1 LSKDKNLGFGS
12 NIYKSDNNTQN
23 MSTTEK
29 LNNIAED
36 ILLLEKELLASKNHT
51 QDEFAIPPIERS
63 AGKDSRMSTSR
74 DSPNYRIARDVG
86 SPSRSLPNK
95 SQSPTATDPNLLS
108 MGGFF
113 LDTLKN
119 RRTSKPEYMHIGET
133 INSIYV

>member
-1 LSKDKNLGFGS
+1 MSKDKNLGFGS

-36 ILLLEKELLASKNHT
+36 IALLEKELLASKNHT
-51 QDEFAIPPIERS
+51 QVEFAIPPIERS
-63 AGKDSRMSTSR
+63 AGKDSRMSSSR
-74 DSPNYRIARDVG
+74 DTPNYRIARNVG
-86 SPSRSLPNK
+86 SPSRSPPNK
-95 SQSPTATDPNLLS
+95 SQTATANDQNLLS

-119 RRTSKPEYMHIGET
+119 RKTSKPEYMFIGET
-133 INSIYV
+133 LNSIYV

>member
-1 LSKDKNLGFGS
+1 MSKDKNLGFGS

-36 ILLLEKELLASKNHT
+36 IALLENELLASKNHT
-51 QDEFAIPPIERS
+51 QDEFAIPQIERS

-95 SQSPTATDPNLLS
+95 SQRAAATDPNLLS

-119 RRTSKPEYMHIGET
+119 RRTSKPEYMYIGET

>member
-36 ILLLEKELLASKNHT
+36 IALLEKELLASKNHT

-63 AGKDSRMSTSR
+63 EGKDSRMSTSR

-95 SQSPTATDPNLLS
+95 SQSATPTDPNLLS

-119 RRTSKPEYMHIGET
+119 RRTSKPEYM
-133 INSIYV
+133 